1 MPKISIVLPT
11 YNGEKY
17 IRQSIQSIINQT
29 FRDWELIIVNDC
41 SDDKTAYI
49 VKEFQDRDNRIHVIT
64 NKENMKLPASLNI
77 GFSIANG
84 EYLTWTSDDNLYR
97 DNALA
102 VLVDYLNKNK
112 SCYMVCALMNVID
125 DQGKIIYT
133 NIKYD
138 AEVMLYNNCV
148 GACFLYRREV
158 LTEIGQYNVNKFL
171 VEDYDYWLRILFRY
185 GKIDYIDTELY
196 LYRLHDGSL
205 TGKKKKDI
213 DIQRAKLR
221 NEYMGKIAEGLK
233 NNKRLLYR
241 IYLELVS
248 EGLLSDYARQQ
259 IIKIIPFV
267 ITGTEIVSTFSKYK
281 SILCEKYYCLKNSG
295 NLTND
300 METKIKS
307 IIPQLCYET
316 SIEPDEKFVIYG
328 AGYYGKNAY
337 IKYHDQIKYYLD
349 SNEKIIGTRIN
360 GIKVLPLE
368 EAENLKDKIM
378 IAANEEKLYDMI
390 ISLEEHGVKT
400 YCVYR

>member
-185 GKIDYIDTELY
+185 G
-196 LYRLHDGSL
+196 
-205 TGKKKKDI
+205 
-213 DIQRAKLR
+213 
-221 NEYMGKIAEGLK
+221 
-233 NNKRLLYR
+233 
-241 IYLELVS
+241 
-248 EGLLSDYARQQ
+248 
-259 IIKIIPFV
+259 
-267 ITGTEIVSTFSKYK
+267 
-281 SILCEKYYCLKNSG
+281 
-295 NLTND
+295 
-300 METKIKS
+300 
-307 IIPQLCYET
+307 
-316 SIEPDEKFVIYG
+316 
-328 AGYYGKNAY
+328 
-337 IKYHDQIKYYLD
+337 
-349 SNEKIIGTRIN
+349 
-360 GIKVLPLE
+360 
-368 EAENLKDKIM
+368 
-378 IAANEEKLYDMI
+378 
-390 ISLEEHGVKT
+390 
-400 YCVYR
+400 